1 MVVTRRSTDPK
12 TSAVTADGQQLE
24 LRSTTSDE
32 ILKLLGP
39 AVAVYG
45 GLPGGP

>member
-1 MVVTRRSTDPK
+1 MD
-12 TSAVTADGQQLE
+12 DH
-24 LRSTTSDE
+24 LRSEQRTPYQSPKIETYSGTE
-32 ILKLLGP
+32 VLKLLGP